1 MKYRAVFT
9 VVVLMVYF
17 VFLAIWASIHS
28 VLAGQMTPMQMLN
41 SNELYVLSTRYS
53 GIRDIV
59 GWVVVVVLF
68 SIWIKPFVRLVKKIS
83 EDYKNEHV

>member
-1 MKYRAVFT
+1 MKYRGLFT
-9 VVVLMVYF
+9 VVVLMLYF
-17 VFLAIWASIHS
+17 TFLAIWASINN

-53 GIRDIV
+53 GVKDIV
-59 GWVVVVVLF
+59 GWLVVLVLLAV
-68 SIWIKPFVRLVKKIS
+68 WIKPFISFLKKTS